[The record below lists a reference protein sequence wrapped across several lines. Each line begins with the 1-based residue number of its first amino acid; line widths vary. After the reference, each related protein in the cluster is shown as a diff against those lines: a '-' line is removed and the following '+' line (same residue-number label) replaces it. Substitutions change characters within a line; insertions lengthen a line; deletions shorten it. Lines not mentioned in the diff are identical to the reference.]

1 MRADLDGLTMFKA
14 LPILSNPY
22 LMRLFRYLPPYKWYI
37 SAAAAMIAGGGASS
51 LIALVLGK
59 LTDMGFYEQNAMV
72 ALWAPVALIG
82 ISILHG
88 GSQYLSSYLLVKVS
102 QSVLLEIRTLMFD
115 RILSWGDDTFQQ
127 YRCPEVQSKFIN
139 EASTALSNA
148 AGILTTMVRDSI
160 QIVCLIGVLI
170 YHNWLLTLVT
180 FVVAPLLAIV
190 LRWVNKRIKKLT
202 TETQQT
208 FGVLIGSI
216 QEAYQGE
223 RVVKI
228 YDGADYERGRFR
240 TINERLKSLALKSK
254 RVNSAATPLT
264 QLIAMSGV
272 SVVVVFALAQAQ
284 SGTLT
289 IGEFTT
295 FLSAMLLLM
304 PPIRHLSTL
313 NGSTAA
319 MTAATES
326 LFNFIDEEPEKNP
339 GETELKTAKGAV
351 IFENVSF
358 SYPNSEK
365 VAVKNF
371 SLSVNPGEVIALVGA
386 SGSGKSTL
394 INLIP
399 RFWAPSSGEIYFDG
413 TPQSTVT
420 LSSLRKQIALVSQE
434 VMIFDGSIADNIAYG
449 CRDQVSDEEIR
460 KAAEAAAL
468 TDFIATLPDGI
479 DTQVGAGGS
488 MLSGGQ
494 RQRISIARAFLKN
507 APILLLDEATSALD
521 TESERHIQKS
531 LETLMRGRTTFVV
544 AHRLSTIEGAD
555 RIVVMRE
562 GEIVETGSHQAL
574 LAQKGVY
581 EHLYT
586 IQFKNTSGS

>member
-1 MRADLDGLTMFKA
+1 M
-14 LPILSNPY
+14 PI
-22 LMRLFRYLPPYKWYI
+22 
-37 SAAAAMIAGGGASS
+37 
-51 LIALVLGK
+51 
-59 LTDMGFYEQNAMV
+59 
-72 ALWAPVALIG
+72 AP
-82 ISILHG
+82 
-88 GSQYLSSYLLVKVS
+88 
-102 QSVLLEIRTLMFD
+102 
-115 RILSWGDDTFQQ
+115 
-127 YRCPEVQSKFIN
+127 
-139 EASTALSNA
+139 
-148 AGILTTMVRDSI
+148 
-160 QIVCLIGVLI
+160 
-170 YHNWLLTLVT
+170 
-180 FVVAPLLAIV
+180 
-190 LRWVNKRIKKLT
+190 
-202 TETQQT
+202 
-208 FGVLIGSI
+208 
-216 QEAYQGE
+216 
-223 RVVKI
+223 
-228 YDGADYERGRFR
+228 
-240 TINERLKSLALKSK
+240 
-254 RVNSAATPLT
+254 
-264 QLIAMSGV
+264 
-272 SVVVVFALAQAQ
+272 
-284 SGTLT
+284 
-289 IGEFTT
+289 
-295 FLSAMLLLM
+295 
-304 PPIRHLSTL
+304 
-313 NGSTAA
+313 
-319 MTAATES
+319 
-326 LFNFIDEEPEKNP
+326 KNP

-358 SYPNSEK
+358 SYPNAEK
-365 VAVKNF
+365 AAVKNF

-574 LAQKGVY
+574 LAQKSVY

-586 IQFKNTSGS
+586 IQFKNTSGR